1 MAISHHFTKWFQ
13 IPLQSIYSI
22 YSVSNAWFAHEIHSK
37 ALPNSTAAPRTH
49 PAVCFL
55 HSWPQGSA
63 AAAHLKWM
71 NFSDTMVVVFHHP
84 DQVYCPGCSSSN
96 RFFRVILFSL
106 EFMMLQTIDDT
117 DAWQYLKFRR
127 QFWGSIS
134 SAGFPVFPKSFATHS
149 SFLSR
154 MVICHGTSTF

>member
-1 MAISHHFTKWFQ
+1 MAISHHFTKWFR
-13 IPLQSIYSI
+13 IPLQSI

-84 DQVYCPGCSSSN
+84 ERSIVQDAHHQIVFSGSFCSHG
-96 RFFRVILFSL
+96 LL
-106 EFMMLQTIDDT
+106 EFMMLQTTDDT

-154 MVICHGTSTF
+154 MVIGHGTSTF